1 MTMLALAL
9 PVLRAQH
16 QLSDLGR
23 PDVLWSEDVSRQLIA
38 RDYVSAHDGAV
49 VQRAMPSI
57 PDKTAY
63 AFLLDNQDVPE
74 HMGIISFQLLKP
86 DAYTMLS
93 NDDWSSVVYAGIYID
108 DTYYAYIVRIN
119 LASGAT
125 FPERVASFNF
135 ETGEW
140 RTVCELDAPGGT
152 SISDFAYDHST
163 GKLYAT
169 QNSGM
174 FQTTLYEFSLED
186 GSMTPVCVMNGTYM
200 MAIAC
205 TYEGEMYGIGT
216 GGGLYKIDTS
226 TGGLT
231 LVGNTGYMPWYVQ
244 SMEFDHTD
252 NTLYWAGADAEH
264 TFLATVDVTN
274 AATVEIGVFE
284 QGCNVTGLYVPFT
297 RSLPGTPGEPLEL
310 VVMPGQKGELYADLQ
325 WTNPLADPFGDALSG
340 TMGIKIYNA
349 GEMVADIT
357 GKAPGE
363 KCSYRHNGAKA
374 GEQEYRIVMYNDK
387 GTGEDKR
394 TTVWIGEDYPGAPCD
409 LSINA
414 FNGTVQLSWDVP
426 DVGVHGGWVNKAG
439 LTSSVWRQPDN
450 ALVVDGETAY
460 DYVDAGLDKTG
471 HWSYRIVV
479 AAQNGN
485 EAEAVTDEIV
495 AGPGLELPLFEDF
508 QDDDAMD
515 LWTVHNANGDTL
527 LWEHTNFTYDHGAR
541 YLQYIRSYYDSAD
554 DYVIAP
560 PVRLYAGRD
569 YRVSLDA
576 KIKRMHLMTTEKLRV
591 FVSHSPTL
599 GAEAETVG
607 EFTLGDYDT
616 AWGTRE
622 FVYSPEADGV
632 YYIGVYLYSDA
643 DQSYVCL
650 DNVRIEEL
658 FYYDLEVTALN
669 GPHSALAGMNST
681 YEVTVHNKGS
691 MPSQSFQVR
700 LVDGEGTPLTETV
713 DVDNPLQPDE
723 SATFQVVL
731 NPDEVGDLQVYA
743 NVVYPIDGDQSNNT
757 TAAPFEVSVLQPGDY
772 SIKIGESI
780 DNVIFP
786 FMQSNPNTVWTQ
798 SIYLGSEINSSGG
811 LISKM
816 EWYGGGFAVYP
827 ASFPVKIY
835 LANTD
840 KTELASG
847 TSVPTTEMTLVYE
860 GVLTFVDAQQTEM
873 PVEFTTPF
881 LYDGSNLAVH
891 IERGGTGEEIVGW
904 DGGFSVFYPQGDK
917 NITLTNDGFRQSRYK
932 YKPVVTM
939 FIDATGNSV
948 GGRVTDTNGA
958 ALPGVDVTITEN
970 GLTTTTG
977 DDGTY
982 RFDLVNQGIYNIEY
996 SLYGYE
1002 VQVREVEISGEQD
1015 QPVTVDVELAKMETV
1030 DCTVAV
1036 TDGLN
1041 PVRDAQVSLEG
1052 YDSRTVTTGADGN
1065 AVFEG
1070 LVCGDYTV
1078 SVDAVDY
1085 EPYADDITVS
1095 GGGLQS
1101 ASLSC
1106 ELQPVAYVVD
1116 DFACEA
1122 SDAPVLTWKQP
1133 VRIAERR
1140 YDDGVATTRAGST
1153 PSGGPADKAVFGIIE
1168 ENPGTLKAVS
1178 WYLVETEGKTSRS
1191 VNLYVFERN
1200 ADGSPKN
1207 VPAMTI
1213 MGIEST
1219 VNEWFS
1225 YNLDEPY
1232 TADEGFFVAL
1242 SCSDEYLGL
1251 GVDGSYFNPTPEYP
1265 NRETLQYYSYD
1276 YTQQYYF
1283 AGIWYKGNFMIR
1295 LDMADQV
1302 PQTPASIALLRGYN
1316 VYRFHSADR
1325 GEQASWTRLASE
1337 TDAVTF
1343 TDVDLASQ
1351 PQGYYQ
1357 YAVTA
1362 VWKNAVES
1370 APAFS
1375 SVVAKDMATDV
1386 TIRFTTDV
1394 KAEDALDGTSLMLV
1408 ATDGSDYEYA
1418 AQLSGGARQH
1428 TFTRVSKGT
1437 YRLTV
1442 VNPRF
1447 ETLGTE
1453 LQPDEEDAY
1462 AYDFKLDEKLTPP
1475 VNLTATEDEDES
1487 GLYHLQWNL
1496 TSNIFEDF
1504 ESHEDFALNSAGDLG
1519 WTYLDNDDNQYS
1531 YGLSSNGEQ
1540 VVYDNWGARAAYIIF
1555 NPTATEPRCDAD
1567 GNINAYSG
1575 DKFLGSFS
1583 SSAGQNDDFIISPEL
1598 FFDEDFAFS
1607 FYARSY
1613 TDSYGTD
1620 RMMAGYSLTDTEP
1633 ESFIWLND
1641 GGFTSV
1647 PAYMWSYYSYTV
1659 PAAAKYVAIRC
1670 VSNDSFLFMVD
1681 DISIGSGEA
1690 KPYGTYAENFE
1701 VYLDGAKVAETTDNA
1716 YALQVGDGQHVVGVK
1731 AIYETGESELAQVT
1745 VGGQSSISE
1754 AVAVAVTF
1762 HDKALWFD
1770 GVAATVAVYSAD
1782 GVVVVNE
1789 RQAEDV
1795 VDLSHLSP
1803 GVYVAVVVMD
1813 GERHIVKFII

>member
-1 MTMLALAL
+1 
-9 PVLRAQH
+9 
-16 QLSDLGR
+16 
-23 PDVLWSEDVSRQLIA
+23 
-38 RDYVSAHDGAV
+38 
-49 VQRAMPSI
+49 
-57 PDKTAY
+57 
-63 AFLLDNQDVPE
+63 
-74 HMGIISFQLLKP
+74 
-86 DAYTMLS
+86 
-93 NDDWSSVVYAGIYID
+93 
-108 DTYYAYIVRIN
+108 
-119 LASGAT
+119 
-125 FPERVASFNF
+125 
-135 ETGEW
+135 
-140 RTVCELDAPGGT
+140 
-152 SISDFAYDHST
+152 
-163 GKLYAT
+163 
-169 QNSGM
+169 
-174 FQTTLYEFSLED
+174 
-186 GSMTPVCVMNGTYM
+186 
-200 MAIAC
+200 
-205 TYEGEMYGIGT
+205 
-216 GGGLYKIDTS
+216 
-226 TGGLT
+226 
-231 LVGNTGYMPWYVQ
+231 
-244 SMEFDHTD
+244 
-252 NTLYWAGADAEH
+252 
-264 TFLATVDVTN
+264 
-274 AATVEIGVFE
+274 
-284 QGCNVTGLYVPFT
+284 
-297 RSLPGTPGEPLEL
+297 
-310 VVMPGQKGELYADLQ
+310 
-325 WTNPLADPFGDALSG
+325 
-340 TMGIKIYNA
+340 
-349 GEMVADIT
+349 
-357 GKAPGE
+357 
-363 KCSYRHNGAKA
+363 
-374 GEQEYRIVMYNDK
+374 
-387 GTGEDKR
+387 
-394 TTVWIGEDYPGAPCD
+394 
-409 LSINA
+409 
-414 FNGTVQLSWDVP
+414 
-426 DVGVHGGWVNKAG
+426 
-439 LTSSVWRQPDN
+439 
-450 ALVVDGETAY
+450 
-460 DYVDAGLDKTG
+460 
-471 HWSYRIVV
+471 
-479 AAQNGN
+479 
-485 EAEAVTDEIV
+485 
-495 AGPGLELPLFEDF
+495 
-508 QDDDAMD
+508 
-515 LWTVHNANGDTL
+515 
-527 LWEHTNFTYDHGAR
+527 
-541 YLQYIRSYYDSAD
+541 
-554 DYVIAP
+554 
-560 PVRLYAGRD
+560 
-569 YRVSLDA
+569 
-576 KIKRMHLMTTEKLRV
+576 
-591 FVSHSPTL
+591 
-599 GAEAETVG
+599 
-607 EFTLGDYDT
+607 
-616 AWGTRE
+616 
-622 FVYSPEADGV
+622 
-632 YYIGVYLYSDA
+632 
-643 DQSYVCL
+643 
-650 DNVRIEEL
+650 
-658 FYYDLEVTALN
+658 
-669 GPHSALAGMNST
+669 
-681 YEVTVHNKGS
+681 
-691 MPSQSFQVR
+691 
-700 LVDGEGTPLTETV
+700 
-713 DVDNPLQPDE
+713 
-723 SATFQVVL
+723 
-731 NPDEVGDLQVYA
+731 
-743 NVVYPIDGDQSNNT
+743 
-757 TAAPFEVSVLQPGDY
+757 
-772 SIKIGESI
+772 
-780 DNVIFP
+780 
-786 FMQSNPNTVWTQ
+786 
-798 SIYLGSEINSSGG
+798 
-811 LISKM
+811 
-816 EWYGGGFAVYP
+816 
-827 ASFPVKIY
+827 
-835 LANTD
+835 
-840 KTELASG
+840 
-847 TSVPTTEMTLVYE
+847 
-860 GVLTFVDAQQTEM
+860 
-873 PVEFTTPF
+873 
-881 LYDGSNLAVH
+881 
-891 IERGGTGEEIVGW
+891 
-904 DGGFSVFYPQGDK
+904 
-917 NITLTNDGFRQSRYK
+917 
-932 YKPVVTM
+932 
-939 FIDATGNSV
+939 
-948 GGRVTDTNGA
+948 
-958 ALPGVDVTITEN
+958 
-970 GLTTTTG
+970 
-977 DDGTY
+977 
-982 RFDLVNQGIYNIEY
+982 
-996 SLYGYE
+996 
-1002 VQVREVEISGEQD
+1002 
-1015 QPVTVDVELAKMETV
+1015 METV

-1041 PVRDAQVSLEG
+1041 PVRDAQVSLDG

-1070 LVCGDYTV
+1070 LVCGDYTI

-1085 EPYADDITVS
+1085 EPYADDITVP

-1168 ENPGTLKAVS
+1168 ENPGTLKTVS

-1386 TIRFTTDV
+1386 TISFTTDV
-1394 KAEDALDGTSLMLV
+1394 EAANALDGTSLMLV

-1418 AQLSGGARQH
+1418 AQLSDGARQH

-1462 AYDFKLDEKLTPP
+1462 AYDFKLDEKLTAP
-1475 VNLTATEDEDES
+1475 VNLTATEDEGEN

-1519 WTYLDNDDNQYS
+1519 WTYLDNDDNRYS

-1613 TDSYGTD
+1613 TDTYGAD

-1647 PAYMWSYYSYTV
+1647 PAYVWSYYSYTV

-1690 KPYGTYAENFE
+1690 EPYGTYAESFE

-1754 AVAVAVTF
+1754 AAAGAVTF
-1762 HDKALWFD
+1762 HDNALWFD

-1782 GVVVVNE
+1782 GVAVVSE

>member
-1 MTMLALAL
+1 M
-9 PVLRAQH
+9 
-16 QLSDLGR
+16 
-23 PDVLWSEDVSRQLIA
+23 
-38 RDYVSAHDGAV
+38 
-49 VQRAMPSI
+49 
-57 PDKTAY
+57 
-63 AFLLDNQDVPE
+63 
-74 HMGIISFQLLKP
+74 
-86 DAYTMLS
+86 
-93 NDDWSSVVYAGIYID
+93 
-108 DTYYAYIVRIN
+108 
-119 LASGAT
+119 
-125 FPERVASFNF
+125 
-135 ETGEW
+135 
-140 RTVCELDAPGGT
+140 
-152 SISDFAYDHST
+152 
-163 GKLYAT
+163 
-169 QNSGM
+169 
-174 FQTTLYEFSLED
+174 
-186 GSMTPVCVMNGTYM
+186 
-200 MAIAC
+200 
-205 TYEGEMYGIGT
+205 
-216 GGGLYKIDTS
+216 
-226 TGGLT
+226 
-231 LVGNTGYMPWYVQ
+231 
-244 SMEFDHTD
+244 
-252 NTLYWAGADAEH
+252 
-264 TFLATVDVTN
+264 
-274 AATVEIGVFE
+274 
-284 QGCNVTGLYVPFT
+284 
-297 RSLPGTPGEPLEL
+297 
-310 VVMPGQKGELYADLQ
+310 
-325 WTNPLADPFGDALSG
+325 
-340 TMGIKIYNA
+340 
-349 GEMVADIT
+349 
-357 GKAPGE
+357 
-363 KCSYRHNGAKA
+363 
-374 GEQEYRIVMYNDK
+374 
-387 GTGEDKR
+387 
-394 TTVWIGEDYPGAPCD
+394 
-409 LSINA
+409 
-414 FNGTVQLSWDVP
+414 
-426 DVGVHGGWVNKAG
+426 
-439 LTSSVWRQPDN
+439 
-450 ALVVDGETAY
+450 
-460 DYVDAGLDKTG
+460 
-471 HWSYRIVV
+471 
-479 AAQNGN
+479 
-485 EAEAVTDEIV
+485 
-495 AGPGLELPLFEDF
+495 
-508 QDDDAMD
+508 
-515 LWTVHNANGDTL
+515 
-527 LWEHTNFTYDHGAR
+527 
-541 YLQYIRSYYDSAD
+541 
-554 DYVIAP
+554 
-560 PVRLYAGRD
+560 
-569 YRVSLDA
+569 
-576 KIKRMHLMTTEKLRV
+576 
-591 FVSHSPTL
+591 
-599 GAEAETVG
+599 
-607 EFTLGDYDT
+607 
-616 AWGTRE
+616 
-622 FVYSPEADGV
+622 
-632 YYIGVYLYSDA
+632 
-643 DQSYVCL
+643 
-650 DNVRIEEL
+650 
-658 FYYDLEVTALN
+658 
-669 GPHSALAGMNST
+669 
-681 YEVTVHNKGS
+681 
-691 MPSQSFQVR
+691 
-700 LVDGEGTPLTETV
+700 
-713 DVDNPLQPDE
+713 
-723 SATFQVVL
+723 
-731 NPDEVGDLQVYA
+731 
-743 NVVYPIDGDQSNNT
+743 
-757 TAAPFEVSVLQPGDY
+757 
-772 SIKIGESI
+772 
-780 DNVIFP
+780 
-786 FMQSNPNTVWTQ
+786 
-798 SIYLGSEINSSGG
+798 
-811 LISKM
+811 
-816 EWYGGGFAVYP
+816 
-827 ASFPVKIY
+827 
-835 LANTD
+835 
-840 KTELASG
+840 
-847 TSVPTTEMTLVYE
+847 
-860 GVLTFVDAQQTEM
+860 
-873 PVEFTTPF
+873 
-881 LYDGSNLAVH
+881 
-891 IERGGTGEEIVGW
+891 
-904 DGGFSVFYPQGDK
+904 
-917 NITLTNDGFRQSRYK
+917 
-932 YKPVVTM
+932 
-939 FIDATGNSV
+939 
-948 GGRVTDTNGA
+948 
-958 ALPGVDVTITEN
+958 DVTITEN

-977 DDGTY
+977 DDGSY
-982 RFDLVNQGIYNIEY
+982 AFDLVNQGIYNIEY

-1002 VQVREVEISGEQD
+1002 VQVREVEVSGEQD

-1041 PVRDAQVSLEG
+1041 PVRDAQVSLDG

-1070 LVCGDYTV
+1070 LVCGDYTI

-1085 EPYADDITVS
+1085 EPYADDITVP

-1168 ENPGTLKAVS
+1168 ENPGTLKTVS

-1386 TIRFTTDV
+1386 TISFTTDV
-1394 KAEDALDGTSLMLV
+1394 EAANALDGTSLMLV

-1418 AQLSGGARQH
+1418 AQLSDGARQH

-1462 AYDFKLDEKLTPP
+1462 AYDFKLDEKLTAP
-1475 VNLTATEDEDES
+1475 VNLTATEDEGEN

-1519 WTYLDNDDNQYS
+1519 WTYLDNDDNRYS

-1613 TDSYGTD
+1613 TDTYGAD

-1647 PAYMWSYYSYTV
+1647 PAYVWSYYSYTV

-1690 KPYGTYAENFE
+1690 EPYGTYAESFE

-1754 AVAVAVTF
+1754 AAAGAVTF
-1762 HDKALWFD
+1762 HDNALWFD

-1782 GVVVVNE
+1782 GVAVVSE